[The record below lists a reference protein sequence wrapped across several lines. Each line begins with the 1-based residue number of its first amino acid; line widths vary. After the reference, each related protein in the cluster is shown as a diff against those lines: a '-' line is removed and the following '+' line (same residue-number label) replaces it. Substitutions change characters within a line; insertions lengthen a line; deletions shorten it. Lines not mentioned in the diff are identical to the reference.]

1 MLDPLAVFSLLADS
15 VSVLGVPNVVTM
27 AIAKS
32 RVSRTA
38 FLLLGLLMTG
48 IAFAGIVIP
57 GLPST
62 GPILLAGYS
71 FSKSSERFDRWLL
84 SHRLFGPVVRSWRL
98 HHGFTRRVKQFSLAG
113 ITATFG
119 LSLYLTSWPL
129 PVNIGFITFAV
140 LLSAW
145 IWTRPTVGRAD
156 RAELMELS
164 YEELVA

>member
-1 MLDPLAVFSLLADS
+1 
-15 VSVLGVPNVVTM
+15 M

-32 RVSRTA
+32 KVSRTA

-48 IAFAGIVIP
+48 IAFAGIIIP

-71 FSKSSERFDRWLL
+71 FSKSSEKFDRWLL
-84 SHRLFGPVVRSWRL
+84 SHRFFGPVVRSWRL
-98 HHGFTRRVKQFSLAG
+98 HHGFTQRVKQFSLAG

-145 IWTRPTVGRAD
+145 IWTQPTVGSAD

-164 YEELVA
+164 YEELVV

>member
-1 MLDPLAVFSLLADS
+1 LPTRCRRKWASSL
-15 VSVLGVPNVVTM
+15 VTM

-32 RVSRTA
+32 KVSRTA

-48 IAFAGIVIP
+48 IAFAGIIIP

-71 FSKSSERFDRWLL
+71 FSKSSEKFDRWLL

-98 HHGFTRRVKQFSLAG
+98 HHGFTQRVKQFSLAG

-145 IWTRPTVGRAD
+145 IWTQPTVGSAD

-164 YEELVA
+164 YEELVV

>member
-1 MLDPLAVFSLLADS
+1 VPSL
-15 VSVLGVPNVVTM
+15 VVM

-32 RVSRTA
+32 RISRTA
-38 FLLLGLLMTG
+38 FLVLGLLMIG

-62 GPILLAGYS
+62 GPILLAGYA

-84 SHRLFGPVVRSWRL
+84 DHRLFGLVVRSWRL

-119 LSLYLTSWPL
+119 LSVYLTSWPL
-129 PVNIGFITFAV
+129 PVNIGFIAFAV
-140 LLSAW
+140 LLSVW
-145 IWTRPTVGRAD
+145 IWMRPTVGSAD

-164 YEELVA
+164 YEELVV